1 MAISEAFRKMPPAAQ
16 VGCWLAGAQAL
27 AVIGMEI
34 SILVKVLKYVEN
46 VFSSWS
52 SDKGVAIYFM
62 LLTIGSLYGVFLL
75 VGGALNGDT
84 IQIIGFCVFNLFA
97 MSLAIFRYFQVRAW
111 LYGRNVLAAGD
122 AVFGMIRPEMIASV
136 AVMAVVTAVFVVLTY
151 RMYHSFGW
159 EIYKRVGAD
168 LKMRRMFINYRLL
181 VLLLK
186 LNFFM
191 FVGFAVS
198 YIILIL
204 KSSDPEFA
212 ITIALVPVTL
222 AVLSLA
228 FWGLRRESVALMWTV
243 VVLLCASTAYFVFKV
258 ARMYDPK
265 QEEKYAS
272 QKPMMTYYTI
282 VSLVVIAATL
292 HQAATCL
299 ANFGYGLKERIE
311 ITRGK
316 RSDMEQIQDYYV
328 NAAGDRRMNL
338 DG

>member
-1 MAISEAFRKMPPAAQ
+1 MAISESFQKMPLAGK
-16 VGCWLAGAQAL
+16 VCCWLAGLQAL
-27 AVIGMEI
+27 TTLGLEI
-34 SILVKVLKYVEN
+34 SILVLVLKYID

-52 SDKGVAIYFM
+52 SDKGVAIYF
-62 LLTIGSLYGVFLL
+62 LLLVMGSLFGLFLM
-75 VGGALNGDT
+75 VGGVLNGDT

-97 MSLAIFRYFQVRAW
+97 MSLGIFRYFQMQEWLNDNVVQGHPVFELVRSEMLASI
-111 LYGRNVLAAGD
+111 GVLA
-122 AVFGMIRPEMIASV
+122 GMT
-136 AVMAVVTAVFVVLTY
+136 VVYGVLAY
-151 RMYHSFGW
+151 FLFNAFGW

-168 LKMRRMFINYRLL
+168 LKIRRMYVNYRML
-181 VLLLK
+181 VFLLK
-186 LNFFM
+186 MDFFV
-191 FVGFAVS
+191 FLGFAVS

-212 ITIALVPVTL
+212 ITVAFVPVTL
-222 AVLSLA
+222 FVLVLA
-228 FWGLRRESVALMWTV
+228 FWGLRRESAATMWAFV
-243 VVLLCASTAYFVFKV
+243 FLLCGSTAYFVFKC

-265 QEEKYAS
+265 QEAKYLT
-272 QKPMMTYYTI
+272 QRPMMTYYTV
-282 VSLVVIAATL
+282 VSLAVITATL
-292 HQAATCL
+292 HQAVTCL

>member
-1 MAISEAFRKMPPAAQ
+1 M
-16 VGCWLAGAQAL
+16 
-27 AVIGMEI
+27 
-34 SILVKVLKYVEN
+34 VLKYVEN

-62 LLTIGSLYGVFLL
+62 LLVIASLYGVFLL
-75 VGGALNGDT
+75 VGGVLNGDT
-84 IQIIGFCVFNLFA
+84 IQIIGFSVFNLFA
-97 MSLAIFRYFQVRAW
+97 MSLSIFRYTQVHAW
-111 LYGRNVLAAGD
+111 LSDDVVAGD
-122 AVFGMIRPEMIASV
+122 LVFDMIKREMIASIV
-136 AVMAVVTAVFVVLTY
+136 IMAGMTVVFMILTY
-151 RMYHSFGW
+151 FVFHSFGW

-168 LKMRRMFINYRLL
+168 MKIRRMYINYRLL

-186 LNFFM
+186 LDFFVFM
-191 FVGFAVS
+191 GFAVS

-212 ITIALVPVTL
+212 ITIALVPITL
-222 AVLSLA
+222 LVLSLA
-228 FWGLRRESVALMWTV
+228 FWGLRRESAITMWTV
-243 VVLLCASTAYFVFKV
+243 VVLLCASTAYYVFKC

-265 QEEKYAS
+265 QEEKYAT

-292 HQAATCL
+292 HQAAICL
-299 ANFGYGLKERIE
+299 SNFGYGLKERIE

>member
-1 MAISEAFRKMPPAAQ
+1 MAISEGFKKMPLASQ
-16 VGCWLAGAQAL
+16 LCCWIATLQA
-27 AVIGMEI
+27 VTIIGLEI
-34 SILVKVLKYVEN
+34 GILVYVLKNVEN
-46 VFSSWS
+46 VFNTWS
-52 SDKGVAIYFM
+52 SDKGVAIYF
-62 LLTIGSLYGVFLL
+62 LLLVIAAIFGVFLL
-75 VGGALNGDT
+75 VGGVMNGDT
-84 IQIIGFCVFNLFA
+84 IQIIGYCAFSLFG
-97 MSLAIFRYFQVRAW
+97 MSLAIFRYYQVRSW
-111 LYGRNVLAAGD
+111 LLSDFYDNVFQDIQGPMLASIG
-122 AVFGMIRPEMIASV
+122 
-136 AVMAVVTAVFVVLTY
+136 VMAGMTVFFGVMAYFLYNT
-151 RMYHSFGW
+151 FGW

-168 LKMRRMFINYRLL
+168 MKIRRMYINYRLF

-186 LNFFM
+186 IDFFV

-222 AVLSLA
+222 LVLLLA
-228 FWGLRRESVALMWTV
+228 FWSLRRESVMTMWV
-243 VVLLCASTAYFVFKV
+243 FIVLLCASTAYFVYKC

-265 QEEKYAS
+265 QEAKFAK
-272 QKPMMTYYTI
+272 QRPMMTYYTI
-282 VSLVVIAATL
+282 VSLVVISATL
-292 HQAATCL
+292 HQAVTCL
-299 ANFGYGLKERIE
+299 ANFGYGLKERVE

>member
-1 MAISEAFRKMPPAAQ
+1 MPLAAKLC
-16 VGCWLAGAQAL
+16 CWLAGLQAL
-27 AVIGMEI
+27 TVIGLEV
-34 SILVKVLKYVEN
+34 SILVRVLKYVEN

-62 LLTIGSLYGVFLL
+62 LLVIASLYGVFLV
-75 VGGALNGDT
+75 VGGVLNGDT
-84 IQIIGFCVFNLFA
+84 IQIIGFCVFNLFT
-97 MSLAIFRYFQVRAW
+97 MSLAIFRYFQVRTW
-111 LYGRNVLAAGD
+111 LNDEVVIGDLVYNMIQREMLASIVVMAGIT
-122 AVFGMIRPEMIASV
+122 AVFG
-136 AVMAVVTAVFVVLTY
+136 VLTY
-151 RMYHSFGW
+151 FVFHSFGW

-168 LKMRRMFINYRLL
+168 MKIRRMYINYRLL

-186 LNFFM
+186 MDFFVFM
-191 FVGFAVS
+191 GFAVS

-212 ITIALVPVTL
+212 ITIALVPLTL
-222 AVLSLA
+222 MVLSLA
-228 FWGLRRESVALMWTV
+228 FWGLRRESVWAMWTV
-243 VVLLCASTAYFVFKV
+243 VVLLCASSAYFVFKC

-265 QEEKYAS
+265 QEAKYAT
-272 QKPMMTYYTI
+272 QKPMMTYYTV
-282 VSLVVIAATL
+282 VSLVVVAGTL
-292 HQAATCL
+292 HQCATCL
-299 ANFGYGLKERIE
+299 ANFGYGLKDRIE

>member
-1 MAISEAFRKMPPAAQ
+1 MPLAAKLC
-16 VGCWLAGAQAL
+16 CWLAGLQTL
-27 AVIGMEI
+27 AVVGLEI
-34 SILVKVLKYVEN
+34 SILVMVLKYVEN

-52 SDKGVAIYFM
+52 SDKCVAIYFM
-62 LLTIGSLYGVFLL
+62 LLVIASLYGLFLV
-75 VGGALNGDT
+75 VGGILNGDT

-97 MSLAIFRYFQVRAW
+97 MSLAIFRLFQVRTW
-111 LYGRNVLAAGD
+111 LLNEVVVGD
-122 AVFGMIRPEMIASV
+122 LVYDMVKQEMIASIAIIGGVTV
-136 AVMAVVTAVFVVLTY
+136 AFGVLTY
-151 RMYHSFGW
+151 FVYHSFGW

-168 LKMRRMFINYRLL
+168 MKIRRMYINYRLL

-186 LNFFM
+186 MDFFV

-212 ITIALVPVTL
+212 ITIALVPLTL
-222 AVLSLA
+222 LVLSLA
-228 FWGLRRESVALMWTV
+228 FWGLQRESVWMMWTV
-243 VVLLCASTAYFVFKV
+243 VVLLCASSAYFVFKC

-265 QEEKYAS
+265 QEAKYAT
-272 QKPMMTYYTI
+272 QKPMMTYYTV
-282 VSLVVIAATL
+282 VSLVVVACTL

-299 ANFGYGLKERIE
+299 ANFGCGLKERIE

>member
-1 MAISEAFRKMPPAAQ
+1 MAISESFKKMSLASKLC
-16 VGCWLAGAQAL
+16 CWLGVMQSATM
-27 AVIGMEI
+27 IGLET
-34 SILVKVLKYVEN
+34 SILVYVLKNVQEN
-46 VFSSWS
+46 VFSTWS
-52 SDKGVAIYFM
+52 SDKGVAIYF
-62 LLTIGSLYGVFLL
+62 LLLVIAAVYGLFLL
-75 VGGALNGDT
+75 VGGIMNGDT
-84 IQIIGFCVFNLFA
+84 IQVIGFCVFNLFA
-97 MSLAIFRYFQVRAW
+97 MSLAIFRYFQMKRW
-111 LYGRNVLAAGD
+111 LNTNIYPNVLAAIRGQMI
-122 AVFGMIRPEMIASV
+122 ATIVVMAGMTVVFG
-136 AVMAVVTAVFVVLTY
+136 VLAY
-151 RMYHSFGW
+151 FLYNNFGW

-168 LKMRRMFINYRLL
+168 MKIRRMYINYRAL

-186 LNFFM
+186 VDFFM

-212 ITIALVPVTL
+212 ITIAFVPVTL
-222 AVLSLA
+222 IVLSLA
-228 FWGLRRESVALMWTV
+228 FWALRRESAIVMWAF
-243 VVLLCASTAYFVFKV
+243 VVLLCGSTAYFVFKC

-265 QEEKYAS
+265 QAAKYND
-272 QKPMMTYYTI
+272 QRPMMTYYTI
-282 VSLVVIAATL
+282 VSLLFIAATL
-292 HQAATCL
+292 QQAVTCL

>member
-1 MAISEAFRKMPPAAQ
+1 MPLSAKVA
-16 VGCWLAGAQAL
+16 CWLAGLQAL
-27 AVIGMEI
+27 AMIGLEVA
-34 SILVKVLKYVEN
+34 ILVTVLKYVEN

-52 SDKGVAIYFM
+52 NDKGVAIYFM
-62 LLTIGSLYGVFLL
+62 LLTIGALYGVFLL
-75 VGGALNGDT
+75 VSGVLNGDT

-97 MSLAIFRYFQVRAW
+97 MSLAIFRYFQVQTW
-111 LYGRNVLAAGD
+111 LQSSEVVVVGDVVLD
-122 AVFGMIRPEMIASV
+122 MIRPEMIATMAITGGMTV
-136 AVMAVVTAVFVVLTY
+136 AFGVLTY
-151 RMYHSFGW
+151 FMYHSFGW

-168 LKMRRMFINYRLL
+168 MKVRRMFINYRLL
-181 VLLLK
+181 VVLLK
-186 LNFFM
+186 LDFFM

-204 KSSDPEFA
+204 KSTDPEFA
-212 ITIALVPVTL
+212 ITVALVPLTL
-222 AVLSLA
+222 TVLYLA
-228 FWGLRRESVALMWTV
+228 FWALRRESLWMMWAV
-243 VVLLCASTAYFVFKV
+243 VVMLCASTAYFVFKV

-265 QEEKYAS
+265 QEAKYAT

-292 HQAATCL
+292 RQAAACM
-299 ANFGYGLKERIE
+299 ASFGYGLKARIE

>member
-1 MAISEAFRKMPPAAQ
+1 MAISESFRKMPLAAKLQ
-16 VGCWLAGAQAL
+16 CWLAGLQAL
-27 AVIGMEI
+27 TVIGLEVAV
-34 SILVKVLKYVEN
+34 LVMVLKYVEN

-62 LLTIGSLYGVFLL
+62 LLVIAALYGVFLL
-75 VGGALNGDT
+75 MGGVLNGDT
-84 IQIIGFCVFNLFA
+84 IQIIGFCVFNLFT
-97 MSLAIFRYFQVRAW
+97 MSLAIFRYFQVREW
-111 LYGRNVLAAGD
+111 LEVDVVAGD
-122 AVFGMIRPEMIASV
+122 LVFDMIRGVMIGSIA
-136 AVMAVVTAVFVVLTY
+136 VTAGMTLVFIVLTY
-151 RMYHSFGW
+151 FVYHAFGW

-168 LKMRRMFINYRLL
+168 MMIRRMFINYRLL

-186 LNFFM
+186 MDFFV

-204 KSSDPEFA
+204 RSSDPEFG

-222 AVLSLA
+222 LVLSLA
-228 FWGLRRESVALMWTV
+228 FWGLRRESVWALWTV
-243 VVLLCASTAYFVFKV
+243 IVLLCASTAYFVFKC

-265 QEEKYAS
+265 QEEKYAT

-292 HQAATCL
+292 HQLSTCL
-299 ANFGYGLKERIE
+299 ANFGYGLKTRIE
-311 ITRGK
+311 MTRGK
-316 RSDMEQIQDYYV
+316 RSDMEQIQEYYV
-328 NAAGDRRMNL
+328 NANGDRRMNL

>member
-1 MAISEAFRKMPPAAQ
+1 MPLSAKVA
-16 VGCWLAGAQAL
+16 CWLAGLQAL
-27 AVIGMEI
+27 TIIGLEVAT
-34 SILVKVLKYVEN
+34 LVTVLRYVEN

-52 SDKGVAIYFM
+52 SDKSVAIYFM
-62 LLTIGSLYGVFLL
+62 LLVIAALYGVFLL
-75 VGGALNGDT
+75 VGGVLNGDT
-84 IQIIGFCVFNLFA
+84 IQIIGFCVFNLFT
-97 MSLAIFRYFQVRAW
+97 MSLAIFRYFQVQSWLRSDERAVVVAASE
-111 LYGRNVLAAGD
+111 YVLNI
-122 AVFGMIRPEMIASV
+122 IRPEMVAS
-136 AVMAVVTAVFVVLTY
+136 MAVTGGMTVAFGVLTY
-151 RMYHSFGW
+151 FMYHSFGW

-168 LKMRRMFINYRLL
+168 LKVRRMFINYRVL

-212 ITIALVPVTL
+212 ITVALVPLTL
-222 AVLSLA
+222 AVLYLA
-228 FWGLRRESVALMWTV
+228 FWSLRRESLWMMWTV
-243 VVLLCASTAYFVFKV
+243 VALLCASSAYFVFKV

-265 QEEKYAS
+265 QEEKYAT
-272 QKPMMTYYTI
+272 QRPMMTYYTI
-282 VSLVVIAATL
+282 VSLVVVAATL
-292 HQAATCL
+292 RQAAACM
-299 ANFGYGLKERIE
+299 AGFGYGLKERVE

>member
-1 MAISEAFRKMPPAAQ
+1 MA
-16 VGCWLAGAQAL
+16 
-27 AVIGMEI
+27 GMT
-34 SILVKVLKYVEN
+34 
-46 VFSSWS
+46 VF
-52 SDKGVAIYFM
+52 
-62 LLTIGSLYGVFLL
+62 
-75 VGGALNGDT
+75 
-84 IQIIGFCVFNLFA
+84 
-97 MSLAIFRYFQVRAW
+97 
-111 LYGRNVLAAGD
+111 
-122 AVFGMIRPEMIASV
+122 FG
-136 AVMAVVTAVFVVLTY
+136 VMAYFLYNT
-151 RMYHSFGW
+151 FGW

-168 LKMRRMFINYRLL
+168 MKIRRMYINYRLF

-186 LNFFM
+186 IDFFV

-222 AVLSLA
+222 LVLLLA
-228 FWGLRRESVALMWTV
+228 FWSLRRESVMTMWV
-243 VVLLCASTAYFVFKV
+243 FIVLLCASTAYFVYKC

-265 QEEKYAS
+265 QEAKFAK
-272 QKPMMTYYTI
+272 QRPMMTYYTI
-282 VSLVVIAATL
+282 VSLVVISATL
-292 HQAATCL
+292 HQAVTCL
-299 ANFGYGLKERIE
+299 ANFGYGLKERVE

>member
-1 MAISEAFRKMPPAAQ
+1 MAISEGFKKMPLASQ
-16 VGCWLAGAQAL
+16 LCCWIATLQA
-27 AVIGMEI
+27 VTIIGLEI
-34 SILVKVLKYVEN
+34 GILVYVLKNVEN
-46 VFSSWS
+46 
-52 SDKGVAIYFM
+52 GVAIYF
-62 LLTIGSLYGVFLL
+62 LLLVIAAIFGVFLL
-75 VGGALNGDT
+75 VGGVMNGDT
-84 IQIIGFCVFNLFA
+84 IQIIGYCAFSLFG
-97 MSLAIFRYFQVRAW
+97 MSLAIFRYYQVRSW
-111 LYGRNVLAAGD
+111 LLSDFYENVIG
-122 AVFGMIRPEMIASV
+122 
-136 AVMAVVTAVFVVLTY
+136 VMAGMTVFFGVMAYFLYNT
-151 RMYHSFGW
+151 FGW

-168 LKMRRMFINYRLL
+168 MKIRRMYINYRLF

-186 LNFFM
+186 IDFFV

-222 AVLSLA
+222 LVLLLA
-228 FWGLRRESVALMWTV
+228 FWSLRRESVMTMWV
-243 VVLLCASTAYFVFKV
+243 FIVLLCASTAYFVYKC

-265 QEEKYAS
+265 QEAKFAK
-272 QKPMMTYYTI
+272 QRPMMTYYTI
-282 VSLVVIAATL
+282 VSLVVISATL
-292 HQAATCL
+292 HQAVTCL
-299 ANFGYGLKERIE
+299 ANFGYGLKERVE